1 MPFSYLAVTCA
12 LTRHHILLCMHT
24 AIAFSDVCSLF
35 VVILALR
42 VAWMSHQACCISP
55 TLEAE
60 GRPPLGCSPLEV
72 RVWVRG
78 LNPSPQVTNSVLP
91 VQNREWEEMVAEG
104 KMFQGPRVAVGE
116 HLRVRGVTGKAEMWS
131 GLKIFCCCCPG
142 LTDPTRMTYPFFIF
156 KISVILHT
164 LPTFLSTCIYQSAD
178 LLFFSL
184 WQHIVLSYFRYYFFT
199 ASRD

>member
-1 MPFSYLAVTCA
+1 MLFSYLAVTHA
-12 LTRHHILLCMHT
+12 LTLLYILLCMHA

-55 TLEAE
+55 ALEAE
-60 GRPPLGCSPLEV
+60 ARPPLGCSPLEV

-104 KMFQGPRVAVGE
+104 KMFSGPAVAYTWCYWKSRDVIHAE
-116 HLRVRGVTGKAEMWS
+116 NLLLLLSWFDRAQKVDISILHILNFSHFTYNSKLSVHLYLSKQRH
-131 GLKIFCCCCPG
+131 
-142 LTDPTRMTYPFFIF
+142 PFFHYGSALF
-156 KISVILHT
+156 SVIQA
-164 LPTFLSTCIYQSAD
+164 FAI
-178 LLFFSL
+178 
-184 WQHIVLSYFRYYFFT
+184 